1 MTHSKTSAGDTDN
14 NEKEYCNEERKR
26 DVVAAEVGR
35 AALVELSS
43 TGGLYLISRDEGE
56 GICRCRIRFK
66 VHPKSYGDIVCG
78 ALQMSAVIAARE
90 EEEEE
95 DEAAVQGKVV
105 IEVAEAD
112 ARFVRSARPPS
123 PKGDGGGLL
132 ILTRSATLAT
142 HFISDV
148 WHKRCS
154 SNVKVNVKDGER
166 TGRGRKRGKT
176 TTLRCT
182 CNPPPP
188 PRYQGLLVRWIGVVA
203 LGRPQRPNE
212 R

>member
-1 MTHSKTSAGDTDN
+1 M
-14 NEKEYCNEERKR
+14 
-26 DVVAAEVGR
+26 VAAEVGR

-78 ALQMSAVIAARE
+78 ALQMSEVIAARE
-90 EEEEE
+90 EEE
-95 DEAAVQGKVV
+95 AAVQGKAV
-105 IEVAEAD
+105 IEVSEAD

-148 WHKRCS
+148 WHKRRS

-176 TTLRCT
+176 TTPRCP

-188 PRYQGLLVRWIGVVA
+188 QVSRFTGPLDRRCSIGKTSTA
-203 LGRPQRPNE
+203 
-212 R
+212 